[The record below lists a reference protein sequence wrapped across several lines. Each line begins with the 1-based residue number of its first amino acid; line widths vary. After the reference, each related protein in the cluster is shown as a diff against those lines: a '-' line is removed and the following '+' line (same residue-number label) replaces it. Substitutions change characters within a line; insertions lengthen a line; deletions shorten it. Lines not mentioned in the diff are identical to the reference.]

1 MTSPIFDVS
10 SMVSPELLFD
20 WSHQFNANYPND
32 ALEVLVSDNGG
43 TTWNQVWIK
52 SGADLE
58 SNDGATTAAPGT
70 FISSGRIKFISLR
83 KQYQIRF
90 NFMSGFGPDCF
101 IDNVEIKEA
110 PQNDVGVVVANLP
123 TASTG
128 CEVDSSVV
136 TATIFNFGYLSQT
149 GFNVQYS
156 LNGTPTVETV
166 FDTLQPGDSL
176 LFTFALAR

>member
-32 ALEVLVSDNGG
+32 ALEVLISDNGG

-70 FISSGRIKFISLR
+70 FISSGRLSLSLTETISKSDL
-83 KQYQIRF
+83 ILCL
-90 NFMSGFGPDCF
+90 DL
-101 IDNVEIKEA
+101 A
-110 PQNDVGVVVANLP
+110 
-123 TASTG
+123 
-128 CEVDSSVV
+128 
-136 TATIFNFGYLSQT
+136 QT
-149 GFNVQYS
+149 V
-156 LNGTPTVETV
+156 L
-166 FDTLQPGDSL
+166 
-176 LFTFALAR
+176 